1 MTCSKT
7 SYDIRYRMIDFIAPM
22 GGQEEMLKESHEKIH
37 VGKKIKMLQP
47 SSDGTVGVV
56 EW

>member
-22 GGQEEMLKESHEKIH
+22 GGQEEMLKELREKIH

-47 SSDGTVGVV
+47 SPDGKVGVV

>member
-1 MTCSKT
+1 MPTDWKSGET
-7 SYDIRYRMIDFIAPM
+7 LWLIDFIAPM
-22 GGQEEMLKESHEKIH
+22 GGQEEMLKELREKIH

-47 SSDGTVGVV
+47 SPDGKVGVV

>member
-1 MTCSKT
+1 
-7 SYDIRYRMIDFIAPM
+7 MIDFIAPM
-22 GGQEEMLKESHEKIH
+22 GGQEEMLKELREKIH

-47 SSDGTVGVV
+47 SPDGKVGVV